1 MEDETN
7 LDLAN
12 PRNRIRH
19 VVLPE
24 LERSY
29 GGAVAP
35 ALARAADLV
44 RDDSDY
50 LDELSDRRYRALVV
64 ERPEGIEVNRVG
76 LGAEPGPILRR
87 ILLKALRTVAG
98 DRQVTLEHVQ
108 AAADVLA
115 GAYGGT
121 DVPGGRV
128 EPRGEILVL
137 RKQGPPRSDTLNK
150 S

>member
-7 LDLAN
+7 LDVAN

-35 ALARAADLV
+35 NLARAADLV
-44 RDDSDY
+44 RDDSAC
-50 LDELSDRRYRALVV
+50 LDELSDGRYRALVV
-64 ERPEGIEVNRVG
+64 ERPDGIEVNRAR
-76 LGAEPGPILRR
+76 LASEPGPILRR
-87 ILLKALRTVAG
+87 ILLKALRAVAG

-108 AAADVLA
+108 AAVDVLA
-115 GAYGGT
+115 GACGGT

-137 RKQGPPRSDTLNK
+137 RRQGPPRSDTLNK